1 MNALKMEK
9 KSEKKV
15 KKMGY
20 ILDGGLNYGV
30 AVPLVNVFLFLVD
43 NSETFENVDNVV
55 DTTTFDA

>member
-1 MNALKMEK
+1 
-9 KSEKKV
+9 
-15 KKMGY
+15 MGY